1 MGATGESGD
10 STTST
15 RPRTLAHAYA
25 LALDVPADAPPA
37 PTRTVPPRPR
47 HAAPDPNP
55 DPWAA
60 IDVVDLPWLDDDPR
74 DSRAGR
80 ARRRR
85 AAVALSGALA
95 SLGLG
100 TVALSSLD
108 GDRPQRPPES
118 TNPTTTRPSD
128 GLFARP
134 GEPSTTASTTAV
146 DPMAGTGTEVVEE
159 PTEVEG
165 ITRTTVRRPPPTTT
179 PTTRRP
185 STPTTVPTTVP
196 ASTTTTTTATTTT
209 PTTAP
214 TTTTTVPETTTTT
227 TEGEG
232 GGEP

>member
-1 MGATGESGD
+1 MGATGEAGD

-25 LALDVPADAPPA
+25 LGLQVPADAVPA
-37 PTRTVPPRPR
+37 PTGPAPPRPR

-60 IDVVDLPWLDDDPR
+60 IDVADLPWLDDEPDDP
-74 DSRAGR
+74 RAGR

-100 TVALSSLD
+100 TVALTALD
-108 GDRPQRPPES
+108 GDRQQRQPVS
-118 TNPTTTRPSD
+118 TNPTTTRPSEGRLD
-128 GLFARP
+128 RLGDVSAIAS
-134 GEPSTTASTTAV
+134 STTL
-146 DPMAGTGTEVVEE
+146 DPMAATGTEVVEE

-165 ITRTTVRRPPPTTT
+165 ITRTTVRPRPPTTT

-185 STPTTVPTTVP
+185 STT
-196 ASTTTTTTATTTT
+196 TTTTTTATTTT
-209 PTTAP
+209 PTTP
-214 TTTTTVPETTTTT
+214 TTPTTETTTTTTTVPVTTTT
-227 TEGEG
+227 TEGDG
-232 GGEP
+232 GSEP